1 MLKLSSTSATN
12 GTHMTADPL
21 NLIHVAADFK
31 DKIVFDGLLFIVVS
45 MAVICFIILSTFPRF
60 RLEIDEDGSEMD
72 VKSPS
77 LGPYHALIGAS
88 TVAFAFGLIS
98 ALWQHINS
106 SATASMA
113 ETLNYGLVTGHVG
126 PAAMALAWIGVAL
139 IGLVAFGFLIMLIS
153 IRLLKNLTDD
163 E

>member
-31 DKIVFDGLLFIVVS
+31 DKIVFDGLL
-45 MAVICFIILSTFPRF
+45 F